1 MIELRPI
8 PLTKAA
14 FAPFGDVVE
23 MAGNEHF
30 TINQGFAERFDDL
43 ANIDVS
49 NEGGS
54 VKVSLFTAK
63 LRPQSFAI
71 NMMERHP
78 LGSQLFYPLQNMPWL
93 VLVCGDPHD
102 AGSFRAFRATG
113 QQGVNYAKN
122 TWHFPL
128 LALEEGSRFIIV
140 DRKGPGN
147 NLEEV
152 ALQIPITL
160 SLDQATGNM
169 DPFAEFSEWDSEAD
183 VKAFKDL

>member
-1 MIELRPI
+1 MYELRPH

-14 FAPFGDVVE
+14 FAPYGEIIELD
-23 MAGNEHF
+23 GN
-30 TINQGFAERFDDL
+30 TPLSINQGFADRFDDL
-43 ANIDVS
+43 ASIDVS
-49 NEGGS
+49 DEGGS
-54 VKVSLFTAK
+54 AKISLFMAK
-63 LRPQSFAI
+63 LRPQPI
-71 NMMERHP
+71 EIHMMERHP

-128 LALEEGSRFIIV
+128 LALEVGSRFIIV

-152 ALQIPITL
+152 TLQIPVTL
-160 SLDQATGNM
+160 ILDQATGDM

-183 VKAFKDL
+183 AKAFKDL

>member
-1 MIELRPI
+1 
-8 PLTKAA
+8 
-14 FAPFGDVVE
+14 
-23 MAGNEHF
+23 MAGNEHY

-43 ANIDVS
+43 AHIDVS
-49 NEGGS
+49 NEDGS

-63 LRPQSFAI
+63 LRPQPFAI
-71 NMMERHP
+71 HMMERHP

-102 AGSFRAFRATG
+102 AGSFQAFRATG

-128 LALEEGSRFIIV
+128 LAPGEGSRFIIV

-152 ALQIPITL
+152 VLQHTITL
-160 SLDQATGNM
+160 LS
-169 DPFAEFSEWDSEAD
+169 
-183 VKAFKDL
+183 

>member
-1 MIELRPI
+1 MIELHPK

-14 FAPFGDVVE
+14 FAPYGEVVE
-23 MAGNEHF
+23 MDGAKHF

-49 NEGGS
+49 EEDGS
-54 VKVSLFTAK
+54 VKASLFTAK
-63 LRPQSFAI
+63 LRPQPILI
-71 NMMERHP
+71 NLMERHP
-78 LGSQLFYPLQNMPWL
+78 LGSQLFYPLQDKPWL
-93 VLVCGDPHD
+93 VLVCQDPRD
-102 AGSFRAFRATG
+102 TTSFQVFRATG

-128 LALEEGSRFIIV
+128 LVLEDKNHFLII

-152 ALQIPITL
+152 EITKRL
-160 SLDQATGNM
+160 AVH
-169 DPFAEFSEWDSEAD
+169 P
-183 VKAFKDL
+183 

>member
-1 MIELRPI
+1 MIELRPK

-14 FAPFGDVVE
+14 FAAYGDVVE
-23 MAGNEHF
+23 MDGANHF

-49 NEGGS
+49 DEGGV

-63 LRPQSFAI
+63 LRPQPIII
-71 NMMERHP
+71 NLMERHP
-78 LGSQLFYPLQNMPWL
+78 LGSQLFYPLQDRPWL
-93 VLVCGDPHD
+93 VLVCGEPHD
-102 AGSFRAFRATG
+102 TTTYQAFRATG

-128 LALEEGSRFIIV
+128 LALEEGGRFVIV
-140 DRKGPGN
+140 DRKGPGD

-152 ALQIPITL
+152 VLPQQLVLQT
-160 SLDQATGNM
+160 
-169 DPFAEFSEWDSEAD
+169 
-183 VKAFKDL
+183 

>member
-1 MIELRPI
+1 MIELRLQ
-8 PLTKAA
+8 PLTKTA

-23 MAGNEHF
+23 MEGANHF

-49 NEGGS
+49 DEGGV

-63 LRPQSFAI
+63 LRPRPIVI
-71 NMMERHP
+71 NLMERHP
-78 LGSQLFYPLQNMPWL
+78 LGSQLFYPLQDRPWL
-93 VLVCGDPHD
+93 VLVCADPHD
-102 AGSFRAFRATG
+102 TTTYQAFRATG

-122 TWHFPL
+122 IWHFPL
-128 LALEEGSRFIIV
+128 LALEEGNRFVIV

-152 ALQIPITL
+152 MLQKQMNL
-160 SLDQATGNM
+160 MHSRNLNCD
-169 DPFAEFSEWDSEAD
+169 DPFEAFTEWHGEAD
-183 VKAFKDL
+183 GKAFKDL